1 MAASALEIQL
11 RELKD
16 LLSQQRSMITTQ
28 TAMIETLQKSLDEKS
43 SREKE
48 LLEQNKRLQEQVD
61 YLLKK
66 RFGAS
71 SEKREIM
78 PDQLSYFD
86 EAETL
91 HEQESSKQE
100 EIPVAAHTRKAKAS
114 HKEIFAGLPVEK
126 VVIELSEEER
136 ICEDC
141 GTEMV
146 LMGEEFVRRELELI
160 PAKLKVREIYTQT
173 YVCPSCKEA
182 MNGAETPVFHKSKAP
197 EALIQNSYASAS
209 TVAWTM
215 YQKYGNSLPLYRQEK
230 DWKQYGAEVN
240 RATLANWIITC
251 ANEYFKPMYEF
262 FHRELLKRKF
272 AMADETRVQVLK
284 EPGREAERQSFMWLF
299 RSGEDG
305 LPPIVLYG
313 YSPTRS
319 GDMAANFL
327 KGFQGYLETDGY
339 QGYNKVD
346 QVQICSCWSH
356 IRRYFLDAIPRGKEY
371 DFNQPAVQAVKY
383 CDTLF
388 HHEEMITR
396 QCKGDYEKRY
406 KLRLEREKPILEAF
420 WSWLDHQT
428 ASKNSK
434 LYKALIYTRNRR
446 ESAMRYLEDGRCS
459 FTNNASENAIR
470 PFTVGRKNWL
480 FSDSVKGAEASS
492 IVYTIVEMAKAYNLN
507 IYEYLKFLLEHRPNN
522 QMTDDELAV
531 LAPWSEI
538 LQPIKNDSQK

>member
-1 MAASALEIQL
+1 
-11 RELKD
+11 
-16 LLSQQRSMITTQ
+16 
-28 TAMIETLQKSLDEKS
+28 
-43 SREKE
+43 
-48 LLEQNKRLQEQVD
+48 
-61 YLLKK
+61 
-66 RFGAS
+66 
-71 SEKREIM
+71 
-78 PDQLSYFD
+78 
-86 EAETL
+86 
-91 HEQESSKQE
+91 
-100 EIPVAAHTRKAKAS
+100 
-114 HKEIFAGLPVEK
+114 
-126 VVIELSEEER
+126 
-136 ICEDC
+136 
-141 GTEMV
+141 MV
-146 LMGEEFVRRELELI
+146 LMGEEFVRRELEFI

-262 FHRELLKRKF
+262 FHREL
-272 AMADETRVQVLK
+272 
-284 EPGREAERQSFMWLF
+284 
-299 RSGEDG
+299 
-305 LPPIVLYG
+305 
-313 YSPTRS
+313 
-319 GDMAANFL
+319 
-327 KGFQGYLETDGY
+327 
-339 QGYNKVD
+339 
-346 QVQICSCWSH
+346 
-356 IRRYFLDAIPRGKEY
+356 
-371 DFNQPAVQAVKY
+371 Y

-406 KLRLEREKPILEAF
+406 KLRLEKEKPILEAF
-420 WSWLDHQT
+420 LSWLDHQT

-434 LYKALIYTRNRR
+434 FYKALVYTRNRR